1 MNLIYFKIKFIMES
15 KINKIL
21 RNCDRYQ
28 INAFNIA
35 YEKYKKKSY
44 WIYRSREEGD
54 YKLYNFCLKQIPEF
68 NETDISW
75 LEELDE
81 IKNVHHKTIET
92 WNYKPTIKE
101 ERFDIL
107 NKVLLIYWSNFSY
120 RRQNW
125 NELISLNKLFD
136 KIRVCDKGI
145 LINVLDNNRI
155 YGFEEY
161 AALTGD
167 NIYINKEI
175 QYEHY
180 DNWLKETYINGKPT
194 YYSYYKKLKIL
205 LYFQLNEICKSN
217 NDWNYIILDYLR

>member
-1 MNLIYFKIKFIMES
+1 MES

-21 RNCDRYQ
+21 RNCDRHQ
-28 INAFNIA
+28 IDAFNIA

-54 YKLYNFCLKQIPEF
+54 NRLYSFCLKQVPEF
-68 NETDISW
+68 NDTDISW
-75 LEELDE
+75 LSE
-81 IKNVHHKTIET
+81 IEDVPLFYKTVGTWKYKIES
-92 WNYKPTIKE
+92 NESFNIS
-101 ERFDIL
+101 

-120 RRQNW
+120 RQQNW
-125 NELISLNKLFD
+125 NELISLNKLFNT
-136 KIRVCDKGI
+136 IRVCDKGI
-145 LINVLDNNRI
+145 LLDDAYTDNRI
-155 YGFEEY
+155 NGFEEY

-175 QYEHY
+175 QYEPY